1 MALSAQQQ
9 LFIEEYL
16 RTFNA
21 TASYLKAYPNVKRTT
36 AASNGY
42 RLLREN
48 PEVDEMIQQ
57 RLSETAMSANE
68 VLMRLAEQARGD
80 IGEYIVKD
88 DGNLTIDIESA
99 KEAKRTH
106 LIKKLTQRRFVRTTD
121 DYRDEETT
129 ITIEM
134 YDAQAA
140 LVQLGKHHKLFV
152 DRQEVT
158 GKDGGPIEH
167 DYRGELL
174 RKLADLSKPGR
185 TIFGETGGES
195 TTNGTSADPEL
206 AGTD

>member
-48 PEVDEMIQQ
+48 PEVDEMVQQ

-68 VLMRLAEQARGD
+68 VLMRLAEQARGNMGD
-80 IGEYIVKD
+80 FIRATSDGSFTFDLSNADEAQKLGLIRKATKTVRRIGAME
-88 DGNLTIDIESA
+88 IEEISVD
-99 KEAKRTH
+99 
-106 LIKKLTQRRFVRTTD
+106 L
-121 DYRDEETT
+121 
-129 ITIEM
+129 

-140 LVQLGKHHKLFV
+140 LVHLGKHLDLFSDKINIKL
-152 DRQEVT
+152 E
-158 GKDGGPIEH
+158 K
-167 DYRGELL
+167 ELNSAL
-174 RKLADLSKPGR
+174 DALEKSLDSDTYAKVLAV
-185 TIFGETGGES
+185 
-195 TTNGTSADPEL
+195 L
-206 AGTD
+206 AGKLGGAKAEGD